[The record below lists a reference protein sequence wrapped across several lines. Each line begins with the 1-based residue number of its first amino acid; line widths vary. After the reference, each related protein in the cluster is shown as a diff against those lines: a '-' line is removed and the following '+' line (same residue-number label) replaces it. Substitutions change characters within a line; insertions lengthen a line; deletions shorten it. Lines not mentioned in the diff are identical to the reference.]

1 MSFIRERKCEYEDN
15 NKIICTSIKF
25 PCIYS
30 FSCIM
35 NLMRLQFCIF
45 CTEEFIMKRKLLTI
59 LLAASM
65 ILPLSACGSS
75 SGTTSSDSNETTE
88 STETSSDDSK
98 DNKSSK
104 APSKVTADNILD
116 FPVTDDSKFDW
127 SNGTQQTYDTYDTST
142 ECACYNLNVNS
153 IDKSDIVIRV
163 PSEHDGK
170 KVTQIGGGSNG
181 WTLLGV
187 GGSVNDPPFD
197 QIKGIIIPSSVTSL
211 DVRYYNGISVL
222 VPKNLKYVVLPK
234 SFEGDKVWTDEG
246 DDTSNITFIY
256 EDVE

>member
-1 MSFIRERKCEYEDN
+1 
-15 NKIICTSIKF
+15 
-25 PCIYS
+25 
-30 FSCIM
+30 
-35 NLMRLQFCIF
+35 
-45 CTEEFIMKRKLLTI
+45 MKRKLLTI

-127 SNGTQQTYDTYDTST
+127 SNGTQQTCDTYDTST